1 MSLTQ
6 TEKLGFGRNLIGL
19 VDEVAPELEGTALG
33 PGKIKDDLLEKEKR
47 AAQANARQE
56 DAKRASMEATAEM
69 DGATDAFYRA
79 ASGYLDAIIG
89 VVGKGSPA
97 ARNMARLRS
106 RIRAAGDQVTDATTP
121 GGTPPTAQQ

>member
-6 TEKLGFGRNLIGL
+6 TEKLGFGKNLLEL
-19 VDEVAPELEGTALG
+19 VDEVAPELQGTALD
-33 PGKIKDDLLEKEKR
+33 PEKIRRDLTEKYER
-47 AAQANARQE
+47 AAAANARQE
-56 DAKRASMEATAEM
+56 DAKRVSVEATAEM
-69 DGATDAFYRA
+69 DGASDELYRA

-106 RIRAAGDQVTDATTP
+106 RIRMRGDQAIAAETP
-121 GGTPPTAQQ
+121 GEPAPQAPQ